1 METCER
7 ENPSAVGGVNVAF
20 FDVIFFTCLKIIGM
34 VAFYWLANA
43 PKAFQRKRGLQSNK
57 TIVITYYNV
66 SFMQVFVSKVRPLGS
81 SLGVIIPKEI
91 LKEANL
97 SEGSEIRLNIVNTD
111 YSALDR
117 LMGSMRGAKPFVRD
131 RRDRPLPHRR

>member
-1 METCER
+1 
-7 ENPSAVGGVNVAF
+7 
-20 FDVIFFTCLKIIGM
+20 
-34 VAFYWLANA
+34 
-43 PKAFQRKRGLQSNK
+43 
-57 TIVITYYNV
+57 
-66 SFMQVFVSKVRPLGS
+66 MQVFVSKVRPLGS

-117 LMGSMRGAKPFVRD
+117 MMGSMRGAKPFVRD